1 MARLRDSMNLFRDFV
16 AFARH
21 NKAYWII
28 PLVLVLGLAATLVVV
43 GQTAAPLLYTL
54 F

>member
-1 MARLRDSMNLFRDFV
+1 MARLGYSIRLFRDFV

-28 PLVLVLGLAATLVVV
+28 PLVVVLGAAAAIVVV
-43 GQTAAPLLYTL
+43 GQTSAPLLYTL